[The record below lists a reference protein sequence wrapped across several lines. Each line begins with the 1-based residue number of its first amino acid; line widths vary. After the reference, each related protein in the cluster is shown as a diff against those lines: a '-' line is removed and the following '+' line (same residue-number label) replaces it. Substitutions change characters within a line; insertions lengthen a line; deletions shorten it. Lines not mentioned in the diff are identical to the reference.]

1 MYLFIFI
8 TKYETYTYVF
18 IHKTSDLIVTH
29 YPLLTKIKLIEM
41 IANNQSEKTPVI
53 RM

>member
-18 IHKTSDLIVTH
+18 IHKTSDLIGIYT
-29 YPLLTKIKLIEM
+29 INWNDCE
-41 IANNQSEKTPVI
+41 
-53 RM
+53 